1 MTKDYISEAIVTLID
16 KKVSRLSQEAK
27 YAYKSKLLE
36 DMLIADS
43 DTFISVTLDI
53 DNALQ
58 YAPVDPNS
66 IVVYKQGSS
75 TYYQRY
81 IDWISSGP
89 EGTIKFLSAGS
100 IEAGSGIVVEY
111 KYYKAIG
118 FMAAADILAALLS
131 VDGPGS
137 GLDSDLLDGVQGSG
151 YLKDLSG
158 EDLADLGTREH
169 HDLNGL
175 GDDDHG
181 AVYLAK
187 DNTTPYSPAADYHPA
202 TKKYV
207 DDSSGGGSIA
217 GQFIL
222 PCTGELS
229 VGTDVSPLPIF
240 AGATLTITEVYAYVK
255 TAPVGASLIVDVN
268 KNGTT
273 IFTNQSNRPTIASGS
288 NSDTSG
294 APDVTSLSKNDVLT
308 IDVDQIGS
316 STAGSDLI
324 VVIRFTQEVA

>member
-36 DMLIADS
+36 DMLIPDS
-43 DTFISVTLDI
+43 DSFVSVTLDI
-53 DNALQ
+53 DNDLQ

-118 FMAAADILAALLS
+118 SMAAADILAALLS

-187 DNTTPYSPAADYHPA
+187 DNTTPYTPGSDYHPA

-207 DDSSGGGSIA
+207 DDSSGGRAIV